1 MTNDAGACNTII
13 EKNSTHGVQLRV
25 QSSFF
30 FCGASTTLLESLVP
44 VIVKESSQG
53 VEKSVSSDDTFDS
66 PP

>member
-1 MTNDAGACNTII
+1 MTNDAGACTII
-13 EKNSTHGVQLRV
+13 TKKSSTHGVQLRA

-30 FCGASTTLLESLVP
+30 FCSVSSALPDSLVP